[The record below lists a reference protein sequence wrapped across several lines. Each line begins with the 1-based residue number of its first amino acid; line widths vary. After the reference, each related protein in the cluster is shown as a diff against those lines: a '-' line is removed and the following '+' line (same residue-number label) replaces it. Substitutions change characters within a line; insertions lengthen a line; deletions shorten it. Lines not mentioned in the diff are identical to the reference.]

1 MLKNKRGDGYIQACV
16 MILLLC
22 MLIAVCL
29 TFVTTVNTIR
39 VVERNARIVLDSFV
53 MENSIIIYDSIKNGH
68 DFTEA
73 VDVSQFRI
81 KLADYNDLTKSG
93 AYYYHYDPD
102 GDGDLDYC
110 ITTPVLSMT
119 QTNSLKIAADYT
131 ITIPLYFAGMHI
143 STVSVPITVES
154 RLTNKF

>member
-16 MILLLC
+16 MILILC

-81 KLADYNDLTKSG
+81 KLADYNDLIKSG

-102 GDGDLDYC
+102 GDLDYR
-110 ITTPVLSMT
+110 ISTPYLSMT
-119 QTNSLKIAADYT
+119 QTNSLKIAASYT
-131 ITIPLYFAGMHI
+131 ITIPIYFAGI
-143 STVSVPITVES
+143 QVTQVSIPVTIES
-154 RLTNKF
+154 KWTDKF

>member
-16 MILLLC
+16 MILILC
-22 MLIAVCL
+22 LLIAVCL
-29 TFVTTVNTIR
+29 TFATTVNTIR
-39 VVERNARIVLDSFV
+39 VVERNVRIVLDSFV

-81 KLADYNDLTKSG
+81 KLADYNDLTHSG
-93 AYYYHYDPD
+93 QYYCHYDPD
-102 GDGDLDYC
+102 GDLDYR

-119 QTNSLKIAADYT
+119 QTNSLKIAANYT
-131 ITIPLYFAGMHI
+131 ITIPLYFAGV
-143 STVSVPITVES
+143 TVTQVSIPVTVES
-154 RLTNKF
+154 KWTDKF

>member
-16 MILLLC
+16 MILILC

-29 TFVTTVNTIR
+29 TFVTAVNTIR

-73 VDVSQFRI
+73 VDASLFRA
-81 KLADYNDLTKSG
+81 KLADYNDLTQSG
-93 AYYYHYDPD
+93 RYYYHYDPD
-102 GDGDLDYC
+102 GDPDYR
-110 ITTPVLSMT
+110 ITAPVLTMT
-119 QTNSLKIAADYT
+119 QTNSLKIAANYT
-131 ITIPLYFAGMHI
+131 ITIPLYFAGMQV

>member
-16 MILLLC
+16 MILILC

-29 TFVTTVNTIR
+29 TFASTVHTIR
-39 VVERNARIVLDSFV
+39 VVQRNARIVLDSFV

-73 VDVSQFRI
+73 VDVSRFQA
-81 KLADYNDLTKSG
+81 KLADYNNLTKSG
-93 AYYYHYDPD
+93 TYYYHYDPD
-102 GDGDLDYC
+102 GDLDYR

-131 ITIPLYFAGMHI
+131 ITIPLYFAGMQI
-143 STVSVPITVES
+143 STVSIPITVES
-154 RLTNKF
+154 QLTSKF

>member
-16 MILLLC
+16 MILILC

-73 VDVSQFRI
+73 VDVSQFRAN
-81 KLADYNDLTKSG
+81 LAEYNNLRKTG
-93 AYYYHYDPD
+93 AYYYHYYP
-102 GDGDLDYC
+102 DGDLDYR

-119 QTNSLKIAADYT
+119 QTNSLKIAANYT
-131 ITIPLYFAGMHI
+131 ITIPIYFAGVKV
-143 STVSVPITVES
+143 TQVSIPVTVES
-154 RLTNKF
+154 KWTDKF

>member
-1 MLKNKRGDGYIQACV
+1 MLKNKRGDGYFQACV
-16 MILLLC
+16 MILILC

-39 VVERNARIVLDSFV
+39 VVERNVRIVLDSFV

-81 KLADYNDLTKSG
+81 KLAEYNDLAQSG
-93 AYYYHYDPD
+93 RYYYHYDTD
-102 GDGDLDYC
+102 GHLDYQ
-110 ITTPVLSMT
+110 ISAPYLSMT
-119 QTNSLKIAADYT
+119 QTNSLKIAANYT
-131 ITIPLYFAGMHI
+131 ITIPLYFAGVKV
-143 STVSVPITVES
+143 TQVSIPVTVES
-154 RLTNKF
+154 KWTDKF

>member
-16 MILLLC
+16 MILILC

-73 VDVSQFRI
+73 VDVSRFQA
-81 KLADYNDLTKSG
+81 KLADYNNLTKSG

-102 GDGDLDYC
+102 GDLDYR

-131 ITIPLYFAGMHI
+131 ITIPLYFAGMQI
-143 STVSVPITVES
+143 STVSIPITVES

>member
-1 MLKNKRGDGYIQACV
+1 MLKNKRGDGYIQACF
-16 MILLLC
+16 MILILC

-29 TFVTTVNTIR
+29 TFATTVNTIR

-81 KLADYNDLTKSG
+81 KLADYNDLTESG
-93 AYYYHYDPD
+93 AYFYHYDPD
-102 GDGDLDYC
+102 GDLDYR

-119 QTNSLKIAADYT
+119 QTNSLKIAANYA
-131 ITIPLYFAGMHI
+131 ITIPIYFAGVKV
-143 STVSVPITVES
+143 TQVSIPVTVES
-154 RLTNKF
+154 KWTDKF

>member
-16 MILLLC
+16 MILILC

-73 VDVSQFRI
+73 VDVSQFRA
-81 KLADYNDLTKSG
+81 KLADYNDLTLSG
-93 AYYYHYDPD
+93 RYYYHYGP
-102 GDGDLDYC
+102 DGDLDYR
-110 ITTPVLSMT
+110 ITTPYLSMT
-119 QTNSLKIAADYT
+119 QTNSLKIAANYT
-131 ITIPLYFAGMHI
+131 ITIPIYFAGVKV
-143 STVSVPITVES
+143 TQVSIPVTVES
-154 RLTNKF
+154 KWTDKF

>member
-16 MILLLC
+16 MILVLC

-73 VDVSQFRI
+73 VDVSRFQA

-93 AYYYHYDPD
+93 RYYYHYDPD
-102 GDGDLDYC
+102 GDLDYR
-110 ITTPVLSMT
+110 ITTPYLSMT
-119 QTNSLKIAADYT
+119 QTNSLKIAANYT
-131 ITIPLYFAGMHI
+131 ITIPIYFAGVKV
-143 STVSVPITVES
+143 TQVSVPVTVES
-154 RLTNKF
+154 KWTDKF

>member
-1 MLKNKRGDGYIQACV
+1 MLCNKRGEGYIQVCV
-16 MILLLC
+16 MVLIIC

-29 TFVTTVNTIR
+29 TFTSTVHTIR
-39 VVERNARIVLDSFV
+39 VVQRNAQIVLDSFV
-53 MENSIIIYDSIKNGH
+53 MENAILIYDSIKNGH

-73 VDVSQFRI
+73 VDVSQFRT

-102 GDGDLDYC
+102 GNLDYR
-110 ITTPVLSMT
+110 ITAPVLSMT
-119 QTNSLKIAADYT
+119 QTNSLKIAANYT
-131 ITIPLYFAGMHI
+131 ITIPLYFAGMQI

>member
-1 MLKNKRGDGYIQACV
+1 MLKNKRGDGYFQACV
-16 MILLLC
+16 MILILC

-29 TFVTTVNTIR
+29 TFVTAVNTIR

-73 VDVSQFRI
+73 VDVSRFQA
-81 KLADYNDLTKSG
+81 KLADYNNLTKSG
-93 AYYYHYDPD
+93 AYYYHYDP
-102 GDGDLDYC
+102 DGDLDYC

-131 ITIPLYFAGMHI
+131 ITIPIYFAGI
-143 STVSVPITVES
+143 QVTQVSIPVTVES
-154 RLTNKF
+154 KWTDKF

>member
-1 MLKNKRGDGYIQACV
+1 MLCNKRGEGYIQVCV
-16 MILLLC
+16 MVLILC

-29 TFVTTVNTIR
+29 TFASTVHTIR
-39 VVERNARIVLDSFV
+39 VVQRNAQIVLDSFV

-73 VDVSQFRI
+73 VDESQFRI
-81 KLADYNDLTKSG
+81 KLAEYNGLAQSG
-93 AYYYHYDPD
+93 RYYYHYDTD
-102 GDGDLDYC
+102 GHLDYR
-110 ITTPVLSMT
+110 ISAPSLSMT
-119 QTNSLKIAADYT
+119 QTKSLKIAANYT
-131 ITIPLYFAGMHI
+131 ITIPIYFAGMQI

>member
-16 MILLLC
+16 MILILC

-93 AYYYHYDPD
+93 RYYYHYDTD
-102 GDGDLDYC
+102 GHLDYH

-119 QTNSLKIAADYT
+119 QTNSLKIAANYT
-131 ITIPLYFAGMHI
+131 IAIPIYFAGVKV
-143 STVSVPITVES
+143 TQVSIPVTVES
-154 RLTNKF
+154 KWTDKF

>member
-16 MILLLC
+16 MILILC
-22 MLIAVCL
+22 LLIAVYL
-29 TFVTTVNTIR
+29 TFATTVNTIR
-39 VVERNARIVLDSFV
+39 VVECNVRIVLDSFV

-73 VDVSQFRI
+73 VDVSRFQA
-81 KLADYNDLTKSG
+81 KLADYNNLMKSG

-102 GDGDLDYC
+102 RDLDYR

-131 ITIPLYFAGMHI
+131 ITIPLYFAGMQI

>member
-1 MLKNKRGDGYIQACV
+1 MLKNERGDGYIQACV
-16 MILLLC
+16 MILILC

-39 VVERNARIVLDSFV
+39 VVERNTRIVLDSFV

-81 KLADYNDLTKSG
+81 KLADYNDLTKSE
-93 AYYYHYDPD
+93 AYYYHYAPD
-102 GDGDLDYC
+102 GSLDYR

-119 QTNSLKIAADYT
+119 QTNSLKIAANYT
-131 ITIPLYFAGMHI
+131 ITIPIYFAGVKV
-143 STVSVPITVES
+143 TQVSIPVTVES
-154 RLTNKF
+154 KWTDKF

>member
-16 MILLLC
+16 MILILC

-73 VDVSQFRI
+73 VDVSQFRAN
-81 KLADYNDLTKSG
+81 LAEYNNLRKTG
-93 AYYYHYDPD
+93 AYYYHYYP
-102 GDGDLDYC
+102 DGDLDYR
-110 ITTPVLSMT
+110 ITAPVLSMT
-119 QTNSLKIAADYT
+119 QTNSLKIAANYT
-131 ITIPLYFAGMHI
+131 ITIPIYFAGVKV
-143 STVSVPITVES
+143 TQVSIPVTVES
-154 RLTNKF
+154 KWTDKF